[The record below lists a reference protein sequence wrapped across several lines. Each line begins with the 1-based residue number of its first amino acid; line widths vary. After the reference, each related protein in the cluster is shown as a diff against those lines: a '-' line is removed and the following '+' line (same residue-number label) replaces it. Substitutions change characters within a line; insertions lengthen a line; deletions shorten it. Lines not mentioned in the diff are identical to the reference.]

1 MTTNNPSSCRA
12 IRFYAGG
19 PAARGVIGAAV
30 FGLFLCASSALA
42 SPNDGAAA
50 AAPLPPPPAPAPLVT
65 PAYTIGAGD
74 KIHVRVYEEDRL
86 NGSYAVSQDGR
97 VDLPWIGKVS
107 VTGLGPEQIAELV
120 ESRYADGY
128 LVSPQVVVDV
138 EAYGSKPVQLLGNI
152 QKPGTYYLERST
164 DLISILAEAGGV
176 ARSDQ
181 LSTYEVHIK
190 RARTDAVAPV
200 TLSLDR
206 LMHLG
211 EGNLKVESGDVI
223 HITRGRVV
231 YVSGEVVRPGAVAW
245 KEGLTLSQVLAAA
258 GGPARTANLRN
269 VLLIRGDQRIKASIR
284 DIQRGRADDIMIRA
298 DDQVIIDESAF

>member
-1 MTTNNPSSCRA
+1 MIVESPVPQASPGARA
-12 IRFYAGG
+12 AS
-19 PAARGVIGAAV
+19 VIGAVLLGV
-30 FGLFLCASSALA
+30 FLGCPALA
-42 SPNDGAAA
+42 DTPNDGAAA
-50 AAPLPPPPAPAPLVT
+50 AAPLPLPDPAPMVT
-65 PAYTIGAGD
+65 PAYTVGAGD
-74 KIHVRVYEEDRL
+74 TIRVRVYEEDRL
-86 NGSYAVSQDGR
+86 NGVYAVTQDGR

-152 QKPGTYYLERST
+152 KNPGTYYLEGST
-164 DLISILAEAGGV
+164 DLIGILAEAGGV
-176 ARSDQ
+176 AKNDQ
-181 LSTYEVHIK
+181 LSTYEIHIK

-258 GGPARTANLRN
+258 GRTTSP
-269 VLLIRGDQRIKASIR
+269 DT
-284 DIQRGRADDIMIRA
+284 
-298 DDQVIIDESAF
+298 

>member
-1 MTTNNPSSCRA
+1 MIVESPSSPRSLS
-12 IRFYAGG
+12 
-19 PAARGVIGAAV
+19 ARISCVRVVGAMLLGV
-30 FGLFLCASSALA
+30 FLGSPALA
-42 SPNDGAAA
+42 DTPNDGSAA
-50 AAPLPPPPAPAPLVT
+50 AAPLPLPDPSPMVT
-65 PAYTIGAGD
+65 PAYTVGAGD
-74 KIHVRVYEEDRL
+74 TIRVRVYEEDRL
-86 NGSYAVSQDGR
+86 NGVYAVGQDGR

-152 QKPGTYYLERST
+152 KNPGTYYLEGST
-164 DLISILAEAGGV
+164 DLIGILAEAGGV
-176 ARSDQ
+176 AKDDQ
-181 LSTYEVHIK
+181 LSTYEIHIK

-284 DIQRGRADDIMIRA
+284 DIQRGRADDIVIRA

>member
-1 MTTNNPSSCRA
+1 MLL
-12 IRFYAGG
+12 
-19 PAARGVIGAAV
+19 GV
-30 FGLFLCASSALA
+30 FLGSPALA
-42 SPNDGAAA
+42 DTPNDGSAA
-50 AAPLPPPPAPAPLVT
+50 AAPLPLPDPSPMVT
-65 PAYTIGAGD
+65 PAYTVGAGD
-74 KIHVRVYEEDRL
+74 TIRVRVYEEDRL
-86 NGSYAVSQDGR
+86 NGVYAVGQDGR

-152 QKPGTYYLERST
+152 KNPGTYYLEGST
-164 DLISILAEAGGV
+164 DLIGILAEAGGV
-176 ARSDQ
+176 AKDDQ
-181 LSTYEVHIK
+181 LSTYEIHIK

-284 DIQRGRADDIMIRA
+284 DIQRGRADDIVIRA

>member
-1 MTTNNPSSCRA
+1 MIVENPSPHQSRSS
-12 IRFYAGG
+12 GSVPG
-19 PAARGVIGAAV
+19 ARVFGALVLGVLLGSTAIGAT
-30 FGLFLCASSALA
+30 
-42 SPNDGAAA
+42 PNDGTAA
-50 AAPLPPPPAPAPLVT
+50 AAPLPLPEPAPVVT
-65 PAYTIGAGD
+65 PAYTVGAGD
-74 KIHVRVYEEDRL
+74 TIRMRVYEEERL
-86 NGSYAVSQDGR
+86 NGSYAVTQDGR

-107 VTGLGPEQIAELV
+107 VTGLGPEQIADLV

-128 LVSPQVVVDV
+128 LVSPQIVVDV

-152 QKPGTYYLERST
+152 KNPGTYYLHGST
-164 DLISILAEAGGV
+164 DLIGILAEAGGV
-176 ARSDQ
+176 GRDDQ
-181 LSTYEVHIK
+181 LSTYEIHIK
-190 RARTDAVAPV
+190 RARTDSVAPV
-200 TLSLDR
+200 SLSLDR

-231 YVSGEVVRPGAVAW
+231 YVSGDVVRPGAIAW

-284 DIQRGRADDIMIRA
+284 DIQRGRADDIVIRA